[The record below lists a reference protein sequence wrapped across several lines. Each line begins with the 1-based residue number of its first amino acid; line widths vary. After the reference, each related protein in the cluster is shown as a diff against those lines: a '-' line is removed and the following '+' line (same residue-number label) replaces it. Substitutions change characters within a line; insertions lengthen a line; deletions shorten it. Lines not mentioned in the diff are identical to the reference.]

1 MDVLDAAALSLRR
14 AKPEA
19 VEATF
24 GALREASSGDG
35 LSEEAAR
42 QLELA
47 VQCRLAEQLE
57 AGDE

>member
-35 LSEEAAR
+35 LSEESAR

-47 VQCRLAEQLE
+47 VQCRLA
-57 AGDE
+57 